1 MDLKPTLE
9 QRLILINQYKILEKL
24 CPEDAEMY
32 SQYREIIEG
41 GYTLNY
47 NDLLQMISDDISEE
61 QLREVLDILDMY
73 RWLYF
78 AVSARKN
85 ISEYKNK
92 QIYFPGFDGN
102 EEFVQL
108 KYTMFFIFKLDRYD
122 ELKKQNY
129 YGDYNT
135 HCNTLYQYR
144 KMLEKWK
151 SIPDK
156 SKISDED
163 LKWLID
169 NSVYGTFGE
178 KNG

>member
-24 CPEDAEMY
+24 CPEDAEVY
-32 SQYREIIEG
+32 SQYREILEG

-85 ISEYKNK
+85 ISEYK
-92 QIYFPGFDGN
+92 
-102 EEFVQL
+102 
-108 KYTMFFIFKLDRYD
+108 KL
-122 ELKKQNY
+122 
-129 YGDYNT
+129 
-135 HCNTLYQYR
+135 
-144 KMLEKWK
+144 
-151 SIPDK
+151 
-156 SKISDED
+156 
-163 LKWLID
+163 
-169 NSVYGTFGE
+169 
-178 KNG
+178 